1 MRNDVTDETC
11 LKVPQK
17 LAQDIA
23 NYLSTQPYKEVAQ
36 LIADLLQCP
45 AVEKEQKNE
54 KTNAKSLRP

>member
-1 MRNDVTDETC
+1 MRNNVTDETC

-45 AVEKEQKNE
+45 AVEKEE
-54 KTNAKSLRP
+54 KTNAKSLRA